1 MKIQKKR
8 DGLKLLQFSAC
19 FDKTQE
25 CYIEDSYKLLLP
37 AFTIEMLLPLAL
49 SVVMAAPD
57 RSLVVYNPHNL
68 TVTEVHMI
76 QSAHFDAGCKYLSL
90 SLSLRRP
97 LQPPFLLRVL
107 L

>member
-1 MKIQKKR
+1 M
-8 DGLKLLQFSAC
+8 
-19 FDKTQE
+19 FDKKSRSVISKTVH
-25 CYIEDSYKLLLP
+25 KLLLP
-37 AFTIEMLLPLAL
+37 ALTIEMLLPLAL

-57 RSLVVYNPHNL
+57 RSLVVYNPHNM